1 MKFPSPNPA
10 VAERYYTEAYW
21 RSNSTSQLF
30 ETMVQHHSE
39 RTALSD
45 AEGNFFTYRELYSHV
60 ESVAAYFARSG
71 ISKEDIVTIC
81 APNWWQTVVC
91 ILATLRVGAIINPV
105 PMTYG
110 WKDIKY
116 VVDTCQ
122 SKALILAG
130 KFRSADHT
138 VHLEDILGPDYSGKL
153 VIQISD
159 GGQQVGKPFS
169 ELLSEGEC
177 PLPLPAKPDN
187 VAAILF
193 TSGTESKPKG
203 VIHTHNTILYGER
216 CFVETL
222 GLSHED
228 TCFMASP
235 ISHASGFLHGVI
247 LTLTTGGQL
256 SILDVFTAS
265 AAVDQMSRDEV
276 TWTMGATPF
285 LVETANELRARK
297 VTLPSLRYFLCG
309 GAPLPESV
317 VRQAMD
323 IGMRVLSVYGSTES
337 PPHTVVWPSDPA
349 ENAWTT
355 DGRAAGAGIEIK
367 IVDDNGD
374 PCPVGEI
381 GEECS
386 RGPNTFLGYLN
397 APEITAQSLD
407 ADGWYHSGDLAY
419 QRPDGSI
426 RISGRIKD
434 MIVRGGQNI
443 AAREVEELLIQ
454 IPGCIE
460 CALVGIPHER
470 LGETG
475 GAVLVMAPGRVV
487 GVQEVYDL
495 LVAQGVAK
503 FKIPERIECWD
514 ELPKTPSGKIQKF
527 KVQKM
532 LAEGVQG
539 GGNTK

>member
-10 VAERYYTEAYW
+10 VAERYYSEEYW
-21 RSNSTSQLF
+21 RSDSISQLF
-30 ETMVQHHSE
+30 ESMVQHHPE
-39 RTALSD
+39 RAALSD
-45 AEGNFFTYRELYSHV
+45 AEGNFFTYRDLHSHV
-60 ESVAAYFARSG
+60 ESVASYFADANIG
-71 ISKEDIVTIC
+71 EEDIVTIC

-130 KFRSADHT
+130 KFRNADHT
-138 VHLEDILGPDYSGKL
+138 VHIEDILGPDHREKL
-153 VIQISD
+153 VVQLNEGS
-159 GGQQVGKPFS
+159 QQAGIPFV
-169 ELLSEGEC
+169 ELLDKGACALS
-177 PLPLPAKPDN
+177 LHAKHDN

-203 VIHTHNTILYGER
+203 VVHTHNTILYGER

-265 AAVDQMSRDEV
+265 AAVDQMLRDAA

-285 LVETANELRARK
+285 LVETANELRAK
-297 VTLPSLRYFLCG
+297 NATLPALRYFLCG
-309 GAPLPESV
+309 GAPVPESV
-317 VRQAMD
+317 VRHAMD
-323 IGMRVLSVYGSTES
+323 IGIRVLSVYGSTES
-337 PPHTVVWPSDPA
+337 PPHTIVWPSDPP

-355 DGRAAGAGIEIK
+355 DGRAAGDGIEIR
-367 IVDDNGD
+367 IVDENGNECRD
-374 PCPVGEI
+374 GEI
-381 GEECS
+381 GEEWS

-397 APEITAQSLD
+397 APDVTAKSLD
-407 ADGWYHSGDLAY
+407 ADVWYHSGDLAY
-419 QRPDGSI
+419 KRPDGSI

-454 IPGCIE
+454 IPGCID
-460 CALVGIPHER
+460 CALVGIPHDR

-475 GAVLVMAPGRVV
+475 GAVLVMEPGRKV
-487 GVQEVYDL
+487 GVREVYDL

-503 FKIPERIECWD
+503 FKIPERVECWD
-514 ELPKTPSGKIQKF
+514 ELPKTPSGKIQKY
-527 KVQKM
+527 KIQKM
-532 LAEGVQG
+532 LAEDMQG
-539 GGNTK
+539 GRMAE

>member
-1 MKFPSPNPA
+1 MEFPPPNPA

-21 RSNSTSQLF
+21 RLNTTSQLF
-30 ETMVQHHSE
+30 DNMAYSYSE
-39 RTALSD
+39 RIALSD
-45 AEGNFFTYRELYSHV
+45 AGGNSFTYRELRAHV
-60 ESVAAYFARSG
+60 ESVASFFTKSG
-71 ISKEDIVTIC
+71 IGENDIVTIC
-81 APNWWQTVVC
+81 APNWWQAVVC
-91 ILATLRVGAIINPV
+91 ILATLRVGAAINPV

-110 WKDIKY
+110 WKDIKF

-130 KFRSADHT
+130 KFRSTAHT
-138 VHLEDILGPDYSGKL
+138 VHLEDILGPDYNDRI
-153 VIQISD
+153 VIQI
-159 GGQQVGKPFS
+159 GEGERQVGKNFND
-169 ELLSEGEC
+169 LLNAGDC
-177 PLPLPAKPDN
+177 PVPLPTKPDN

-203 VIHTHNTILYGER
+203 VVHSHNTILFGER

-222 GLSHED
+222 GLD
-228 TCFMASP
+228 NTDICFMASP
-235 ISHASGFLHGVI
+235 ITHASGFLHGVI

-256 SILDVFTAS
+256 SILDVFTAA
-265 AAVDQMSRDEV
+265 AAVDQMTRDKA

-285 LVETANELRARK
+285 LVETANMLK
-297 VTLPSLRYFLCG
+297 VRQAKLPSLRYYLCG
-309 GAPLPESV
+309 GAPLPEAV
-317 VRQAMD
+317 VRQAMET
-323 IGMRVLSVYGSTES
+323 GMRVLSVYGSTES
-337 PPHTVVWPSDPA
+337 PPHTVVWPSDPT

-355 DGRAAGAGIEIK
+355 DGRAAGAGVEIK
-367 IVDDNGD
+367 IVDESGHE
-374 PCPVGEI
+374 CPPGEVGE
-381 GEECS
+381 EWS

-397 APEITAQSLD
+397 APEVTAKSLD

-434 MIVRGGQNI
+434 TIVRGGQNI
-443 AAREVEELLIQ
+443 AAREVEELLIK

-460 CALVGIPHER
+460 CALVGIPHDR

-475 GAVLVMAPGRVV
+475 GAVLVMKPGHSV

-503 FKIPERIECWD
+503 FKIPERVECWD

-527 KVQKM
+527 KIQKM
-532 LAEGVQG
+532 LAESKQDGEQAQ
-539 GGNTK
+539 

>member
-10 VAERYYTEAYW
+10 VAERYYTEAHW
-21 RSNSTSQLF
+21 RFDSTSQLF
-30 ETMVQHHSE
+30 ENMVRHHSE

-45 AEGNFFTYRELYSHV
+45 AEGNFFTYQELHAHV
-60 ESVAAYFARSG
+60 ESVATCFADAG
-71 ISKEDIVTIC
+71 IGEEDIVTMC

-116 VVDTCQ
+116 VVDTCE

-130 KFRSADHT
+130 KFRNADHT
-138 VHLEDILGPDYSGKL
+138 AHIEDILGPDHGEKL
-153 VIQISD
+153 VIQLAEGARQAGVPFD
-159 GGQQVGKPFS
+159 TLLGK
-169 ELLSEGEC
+169 GEC
-177 PLPLPAKPDN
+177 AVPLPAKPDN

-203 VIHTHNTILYGER
+203 VVHTHNTILYGER
-216 CFVETL
+216 CFIETL
-222 GLSHED
+222 ELGPED
-228 TCFMASP
+228 ICFMASP

-256 SILDVFTAS
+256 SILDIFTAS
-265 AAVDQMSRDEV
+265 AAVDQMRRDSA

-285 LVETANELRARK
+285 LVETSNELKARNAS
-297 VTLPSLRYFLCG
+297 LPALRYFLCG

-317 VRQAMD
+317 VRRAMET
-323 IGMRVLSVYGSTES
+323 GMRVLSVYGSTES
-337 PPHTVVWPSDPA
+337 PPHTVVWPSDPP

-355 DGRAAGAGIEIK
+355 DGRAAGDGIEIR
-367 IVDDNGD
+367 IVDENGD
-374 PCPVGEI
+374 ECPQGEI
-381 GEECS
+381 GEEWS

-397 APEITAQSLD
+397 APEITARSLD
-407 ADGWYHSGDLAY
+407 SDGWYHSGDLAY
-419 QRPDGSI
+419 QLPDGSI

-454 IPGCIE
+454 IPGCLE

-475 GAVLVMAPGRVV
+475 GAVLVMEPGHVV

-495 LVAQGVAK
+495 LVKQGVAK
-503 FKIPERIECWD
+503 FKIPERVECWD
-514 ELPKTPSGKIQKF
+514 ALPKTPSGKIQKF

-532 LAEGVQG
+532 LAEGIKGEG
-539 GGNTK
+539 GVR